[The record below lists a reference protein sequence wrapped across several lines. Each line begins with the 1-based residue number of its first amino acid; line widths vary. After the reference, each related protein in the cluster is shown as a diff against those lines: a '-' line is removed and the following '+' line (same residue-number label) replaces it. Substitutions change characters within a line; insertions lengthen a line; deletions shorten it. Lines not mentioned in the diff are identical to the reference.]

1 MALKFLTLLN
11 LSLLVLYP
19 ISWSAPLM
27 RAGLLPFLALDEI
40 SIFSGISTLWR
51 EDILLA
57 ILIAL
62 FAIAAPIIKTLGL
75 ALIHFRQAPSKL
87 LTTFTFLGKL
97 AMADVFLIALYI
109 LLARGVGLGRVE
121 TAWGL
126 WLFTACTLTSL
137 GISLATAALVKRGAL
152 S

>member
-1 MALKFLTLLN
+1 MALKILTLLN
-11 LSLLVLYP
+11 LALLVLFP
-19 ISWSAPLM
+19 LSWTAPLM
-27 RAGLLPFLALDEI
+27 RAGLLPFFALDEI
-40 SIFSGISTLWR
+40 SILSGIATLWQ

-62 FAIAAPIIKTLGL
+62 FAIAAPIVKTLGL
-75 ALIHFRQAPSKL
+75 ALIHFRQAPTTL
-87 LTTFTFLGKL
+87 LNAFTAMGKF

-126 WLFTACTLTSL
+126 WLFTACVLTSF
-137 GISLATAALVKRGAL
+137 GISLATSALVKRGAL
-152 S
+152 G

>member
-1 MALKFLTLLN
+1 MALKFLALLN

-40 SIFSGISTLWR
+40 SIFSGISTLWQD
-51 EDILLA
+51 DILLA
-57 ILIAL
+57 LLIAL
-62 FAIAAPIIKTLGL
+62 FAIATPIVKTLGL
-75 ALIHFRQAPSKL
+75 TLIHFRQAPTKL
-87 LTTFTFLGKL
+87 LNAFTTLGRF

-109 LLARGVGLGRVE
+109 LLARGIGLGRVE

-126 WLFTACTLTSL
+126 WLFTACTLASL